1 MLWISLL
8 LTLITAGHA
17 VELPRFLTK
26 HSPETLRYISMDGR
40 YAYVTKK
47 PGVLGLVSSFRSVD
61 FLSEPNANDFI
72 VKATPSKSRVIIES
86 IPNAHT
92 EMNLVKNHK
101 IFVVDYGNTVTREV
115 GLGRGAKLHL
125 KDEWITFFD
134 VIKKVLH
141 VQNLV
146 TQKKYEI
153 RLSKKPNPF
162 FIPEA
167 VMISSRM
174 VAYTDI
180 NETGYSALVSYDLQT
195 QKSVVNYKSSQSATQ
210 LELCKTDSYVALGEF
225 PYDGVTRGSK
235 IQYIKLTDSMNLS
248 GFSSLYSSV
257 EQDIGNMI
265 CRPDS
270 IYFVKAINQD
280 KELNYKI
287 TEAVKLDIKTQKLE
301 VKTDLKHVAQLVEM
315 DGRVII
321 PLRGEFMI
329 LEGRSNLSEDILKPV
344 PTREELKIDI

>member
-1 MLWISLL
+1 MLWISLIF
-8 LTLITAGHA
+8 TITTSFAA
-17 VELPRFLTK
+17 ELPRFLTK
-26 HSPETLRYISMDGR
+26 HSPDTLRYISMDGR

-61 FLSEPNANDFI
+61 FLSEPNGNDFI
-72 VKATPSKSRVIIES
+72 VKATPARERVIIES

-92 EMNLVKNHK
+92 EMSLVKNHK
-101 IFVVDYGNTVTREV
+101 IYVVDYGNTVTREV
-115 GLGRGAKLHL
+115 GMGKGAKLHL
-125 KDEWITFFD
+125 KDEWISFYD

-141 VQNLV
+141 IQNLV

-162 FIPEA
+162 FVPEV
-167 VMISSRM
+167 VMISPRTI
-174 VAYTDI
+174 AYTDI
-180 NETGYSALVSYDLQT
+180 NENGYSALVSYDLQT
-195 QKSVVNYKSSQSATQ
+195 RKSVVNYKSSQSATQ
-210 LELCKTDSYVALGEF
+210 LELCKSDSYVALGEF

-235 IQYIKLTDSMNLS
+235 IQYIKLAGSMNLS
-248 GFSSLYSSV
+248 GFSTIYNSV

-265 CRPDS
+265 CLSDS
-270 IYFVKAINQD
+270 IYFVKTINHD
-280 KELNYKI
+280 KELNYKV
-287 TEAVKLDIKTQKLE
+287 TEAVELDIKTQKLD
-301 VKTDLKHVAQLVEM
+301 VKTDLKHVGQLVEM